1 MLLACA
7 YRSCLAA
14 GEEAG
19 LCRLAACTGLLPEKQ
34 LAEDAACVKLCDER
48 TMIVR
53 ENAFI
58 ERKQQEHHEAKHGF
72 DGRWSCPD
80 NPGGMWRGGFITA
93 RTDRRAL
100 HRGTP
105 LLL

>member
-1 MLLACA
+1 M
-7 YRSCLAA
+7 
-14 GEEAG
+14 
-19 LCRLAACTGLLPEKQ
+19 AACTGLLPERQ
-34 LAEDAACVKLCDER
+34 LTVDAACVKLCDER
-48 TMIVR
+48 AMIVR

-58 ERKQQEHHEAKHGF
+58 ESKQQEHHEAKHGF
-72 DGRWSCPD
+72 DGCRNCPD
-80 NPGGMWRGGFITA
+80 NPGGMWRGAVVTA